1 MYDRMKSF
9 LLKALN
15 VVVALLILGV
25 GTIYAAI
32 SGFLAT
38 MVINDLRLDAYIGAE
53 TGIAMVLLL
62 VMLGYIP
69 LYWIIRSARD

>member
-1 MYDRMKSF
+1 MKSF

-32 SGFLAT
+32 SGVLAT

-62 VMLGYIP
+62 IMLGYIP
-69 LYWIIRSARD
+69 LYWVIRAARD

>member
-1 MYDRMKSF
+1 MKSF

-32 SGFLAT
+32 SGVLAT